1 MIGNYLELICMVFST
16 EEGVQHPVI
25 IVKLLGK
32 AFYYLSQCFISK
44 KMMQQANI
52 GVENTNFQF
61 KKASETKPFDIILI
75 SLMSSQQYFYVSL
88 KGNMCRFIN
97 RRETSGQQR
106 YCETSFKV
114 LMTQGYRA
122 TRKRHIPF
130 NQNIPRSPCYSFGR
144 PQKNAPWSHVMVL
157 KSKSLVIQV
166 IQCSVNPVNTG
177 NFCPVLQVSTV
188 WGFL

>member
-1 MIGNYLELICMVFST
+1 
-16 EEGVQHPVI
+16 
-25 IVKLLGK
+25 
-32 AFYYLSQCFISK
+32 
-44 KMMQQANI
+44 
-52 GVENTNFQF
+52 
-61 KKASETKPFDIILI
+61 
-75 SLMSSQQYFYVSL
+75 MSSQQYFYVSL

-177 NFCPVLQVSTV
+177 NFCRFPLFGDFFDVPYEHIICLINV
-188 WGFL
+188 WLNKKIDVTDAIVDWMKLYESVGNIGKNEIGS